1 MPGDGVPGGPPSG
14 GALLANLV
22 LFGRVLR
29 RAGLD
34 VHTGRL
40 MDAARALVFVDLG
53 RRGDVYQALAA
64 LLVHRHEDLAV
75 FARAF
80 DAFWRK
86 RGAVWGRSDLRAL
99 GEGRSG
105 IKLQFTMPGSGDD
118 GEGVTPSRQDDSR
131 VPRPTW
137 SAREALRRKNFS
149 SYTEDEIAEATAAM
163 ADLRWDPGQRRTR
176 RWTRGAGPSLDVRAA
191 LRHAGRSGGEL
202 MVLPHRARRRR
213 PRPLVVIADVSGSM
227 ERYTRMLLRFVHA
240 LARRRER
247 IEAFLF
253 ATRVTRITR
262 DLRRDRADDAVAA
275 VARRVQDWAGGTR
288 IGDALREVNRH
299 WARRVLGRGPVV
311 LIISD
316 GWDRGDPAL
325 LSAEIARLQRCCHR
339 LIWLNPLLGSA
350 DYEPLTRG
358 MRAARPFVD
367 DFLPAHNLAS
377 VERLAAYLDG
387 LPARRPA
394 RRSTPWTSVPPIC
407 STLPPS
413 PSGIS

>member
-1 MPGDGVPGGPPSG
+1 MAGERQRA
-14 GALLANLV
+14 GALLPNLV
-22 LFGRVLR
+22 LFGRILR

-40 MDAARALVFVDLG
+40 VDAVRALEHVGLG
-53 RRGDVYQALAA
+53 RRADVYHTLAA
-64 LLVHRHEDLAV
+64 LLVHRREDLAV
-75 FARAF
+75 FDRAF

-86 RGAVWGRSDLRAL
+86 RGEHWGRSDLRAL
-99 GEGRSG
+99 GEQRSG
-105 IKLQFTMPGSGDD
+105 ITLRFTMPGFGDEATGNAPLPEPD
-118 GEGVTPSRQDDSR
+118 EPFE

-137 SAREALRRKNFS
+137 SAREALRQKNFA
-149 SYTEDEIAEATAAM
+149 SYTEEEIAEASAAM
-163 ADLRWDPGQRRTR
+163 TTLQWDPGERRTR
-176 RWTRGAGPSLDVRAA
+176 RWRVGGGPSPDIRAA
-191 LRHAGRSGGEL
+191 LRRAGRASGEL
-202 MVLPHRARRRR
+202 IVLPRRVRRRR

-227 ERYTRMLLRFVHA
+227 ERYTRMLLRFAHA
-240 LARRRER
+240 LVRRRR
-247 IEAFLF
+247 HVEAFLF

-262 DLRRDRADDAVAA
+262 DLQRDRVDEAVAA
-275 VARRVQDWAGGTR
+275 VARRVQDWGGGTR

-316 GWDRGDPAL
+316 GWDRGDPSL
-325 LSAEIARLQRCCHR
+325 LSAEIARLQRSCHR

-377 VERLAAYLDG
+377 VEALAAHLDR
-387 LPARRPA
+387 LPTRRPV
-394 RRSTPWTSVPPIC
+394 RRSTPWTFTQPTPSMH
-407 STLPPS
+407 LPR
-413 PSGIS
+413 PSGTF

>member
-1 MPGDGVPGGPPSG
+1 MVSGDPPRG
-14 GALLANLV
+14 RAFLANLV

-40 MDAARALVFVDLG
+40 MDAVRALAFVDLG
-53 RRGDVYQALAA
+53 RRGDVYQALAT

-75 FARAF
+75 FQRAF
-80 DAFWRK
+80 EAFWRK

-105 IKLQFTMPGSGDD
+105 ITLHFTMPGFGDD
-118 GEGVTPSRQDDSR
+118 GDGTASSRTDDAP

-137 SAREALRRKNFS
+137 SARDALRRKNFA
-149 SYTEDEIAEATAAM
+149 SYTEGEIADATAAM
-163 ADLRWDPGQRRTR
+163 AALRWDPGERRTR
-176 RWTRGAGPSLDVRAA
+176 RWTRGAGPALDVRGA
-191 LRHAGRSGGEL
+191 LRHAGRSGEL
-202 MVLPHRARRRR
+202 VVLPHRARVSR

-240 LARRRER
+240 LARRRQR

-253 ATRVTRITR
+253 ATRLTRITR
-262 DLRRDRADDAVAA
+262 DLRRDRADEAVAA
-275 VARRVQDWAGGTR
+275 VARHVQDWAGGTR

-325 LSAEIARLQRCCHR
+325 LSAEIARLQRSCHR

-377 VERLAAYLDG
+377 VERLAAHLDQ
-387 LPARRPA
+387 LPARRPV
-394 RRSTPWTSVPPIC
+394 RRSLPWTSAPPTR
-407 STLPPS
+407 STNRSS
-413 PSGIS
+413 PSGIA

>member
-1 MPGDGVPGGPPSG
+1 MSAEPPG
-14 GALLANLV
+14 GALLPNLV

-40 MDAARALVFVDLG
+40 IDAVRALAYVDLG
-53 RRGDVYQALAA
+53 RRADVHHTLAA
-64 LLVHRHEDLAV
+64 LLVHRHEDLV
-75 FARAF
+75 LFDRAF

-86 RGAVWGRSDLRAL
+86 RGGHWGRSDLRAL
-99 GEGRSG
+99 GEQRSG
-105 IKLQFTMPGSGDD
+105 IKLRFTMPGFGED
-118 GEGVTPSRQDDSR
+118 GWDEQPQEPSEPLE

-137 SAREALRRKNFS
+137 SAREALRQKNFA
-149 SYTEDEIAEATAAM
+149 SYTAEEIAEASAAM
-163 ADLRWDPGQRRTR
+163 ASLAWNPGERRTR
-176 RWTRGAGPSLDVRAA
+176 RWRIGSGPSPDIRAA
-191 LRHAGRSGGEL
+191 LRRAGRSGGEL
-202 MVLPHRARRRR
+202 IVLPRKARRRR
-213 PRPLVVIADVSGSM
+213 PRPLVIIADVSGSM

-240 LARRRER
+240 LVRRRKSV
-247 IEAFLF
+247 EAFLF

-262 DLRRDRADDAVAA
+262 DLKRERADEAVSA
-275 VARRVQDWAGGTR
+275 VARHVEDWAGGTR

-311 LIISD
+311 LLISD

-325 LSAEIARLQRCCHR
+325 LSAEIARLQRSCHR
-339 LIWLNPLLGSA
+339 LIWLNPLLGSP

-358 MRAARPFVD
+358 MRAARPFID

-377 VERLAAYLDG
+377 VERLAAHLDN
-387 LPARRPA
+387 LPARRPV
-394 RRSTPWTSVPPIC
+394 RRSTPWTFTQPTP
-407 STLPPS
+407 STLLLR